1 MAISQKLL
9 WKWLTLSWRRS
20 LSNINQSTELLWN
33 TIGWFLYDRDLL
45 HVNGLHN
52 FKHLSIL
59 SIWWLGMKVLIALSS
74 GTYLLRN
81 KYEIYTLICP
91 ILHWKSYRLVVKTSE
106 QQIDVVLI
114 CINSFESIQQ
124 NIYQIHLNLNRYLAT
139 VLPKCTLYRNKLLFL
154 KLGTG
159 FSNFTLANETCSNCN
174 GSVFIERNC
183 LNTTNCTGLNG
194 TIIVNGEVE
203 LVERQCSITEED
215 AYQVNIG
222 ITGYTGVI
230 YWRSHQLVL
239 KTSIFKSRKLDEKK
253 LLNYRKHSKKQQFFQ
268 EVSSILFKTV
278 SCILLSADQH

>member
-1 MAISQKLL
+1 M
-9 WKWLTLSWRRS
+9 
-20 LSNINQSTELLWN
+20 
-33 TIGWFLYDRDLL
+33 
-45 HVNGLHN
+45 
-52 FKHLSIL
+52 
-59 SIWWLGMKVLIALSS
+59 
-74 GTYLLRN
+74 
-81 KYEIYTLICP
+81 
-91 ILHWKSYRLVVKTSE
+91 KTSE

-159 FSNFTLANETCSNCN
+159 FSNF
-174 GSVFIERNC
+174 IERNC

-230 YWRSHQLVL
+230 Y
-239 KTSIFKSRKLDEKK
+239 
-253 LLNYRKHSKKQQFFQ
+253 
-268 EVSSILFKTV
+268 
-278 SCILLSADQH
+278 